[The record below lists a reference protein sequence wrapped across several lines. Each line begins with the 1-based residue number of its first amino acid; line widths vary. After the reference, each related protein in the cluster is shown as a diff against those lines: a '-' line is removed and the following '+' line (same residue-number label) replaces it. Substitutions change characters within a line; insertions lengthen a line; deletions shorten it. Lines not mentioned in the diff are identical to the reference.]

1 MKKYLNYLICISIFE
16 KKIFRRKIESF
27 FYFLRKIDIL
37 QFVFFIFN
45 KTKYNPIK
53 LTSFKKFINLNKTK
67 WNFNDKS
74 NKEIIIEN
82 FINHPAYTLTNSVS
96 ASMLN
101 RYYDYNLSA
110 VLRSSDVKAE
120 ILFRSFGIKKFYIIK
135 KINFINRLMYLYK
148 AINIIAGVI
157 TIKNFL
163 NLKYKK
169 VEVGLSS
176 YDTFIRYT
184 ANPNLKSV
192 NNELIVILAE
202 CLYHCD
208 YFENLFKKNKQIKFA
223 VQSETVFNPLN
234 SFFQICLKN
243 NVQVFS
249 RCGESKISLRKY
261 TNFSQRHNYRYNIS
275 QKLFDNF
282 YTNNLKI
289 INFEFNKSY
298 RKKIINKKFGIDA
311 RITGLFKRNKID
323 VTKKD
328 IIKKFRWKKKKI
340 GVFFLNHL
348 IDRNFHNGPRIN
360 FQDNYSWT
368 EYVLNELPKLKN
380 INWIIKP
387 HPTEYFYNAK
397 KSCKSRKGRERQRKQ
412 KC

>member
-53 LTSFKKFINLNKTK
+53 LTSFKKFININKTK

-208 YFENLFKKNKQIKFA
+208 YF
-223 VQSETVFNPLN
+223 
-234 SFFQICLKN
+234 
-243 NVQVFS
+243 
-249 RCGESKISLRKY
+249 
-261 TNFSQRHNYRYNIS
+261 
-275 QKLFDNF
+275 D
-282 YTNNLKI
+282 
-289 INFEFNKSY
+289 
-298 RKKIINKKFGIDA
+298 
-311 RITGLFKRNKID
+311 
-323 VTKKD
+323 
-328 IIKKFRWKKKKI
+328 
-340 GVFFLNHL
+340 
-348 IDRNFHNGPRIN
+348 
-360 FQDNYSWT
+360 
-368 EYVLNELPKLKN
+368 EL
-380 INWIIKP
+380 
-387 HPTEYFYNAK
+387 
-397 KSCKSRKGRERQRKQ
+397 
-412 KC
+412 